1 MSSCVVCRIRGS
13 PAERKWRNEQQL
25 TCDENFRVGCHEIGR
40 NGKKEKKNDGT
51 VNLDLRLLLKMTLLL
66 EVFAGG
72 VGVIL
77 PGKLFE
83 DYGELS

>member
-40 NGKKEKKNDGT
+40 NGKKEKKRRSGEFRST
-51 VNLDLRLLLKMTLLL
+51 RLLLKITLLL
-66 EVFAGG
+66 GVFAGG
-72 VGVIL
+72 GGVIL

>member
-40 NGKKEKKNDGT
+40 NGKKEKKKDGT
-51 VNLDLRLLLKMTLLL
+51 VNLDRRQLLLKITLLL
-66 EVFAGG
+66 EVFA
-72 VGVIL
+72 GVIL

>member
-40 NGKKEKKNDGT
+40 NGKRKKKDGT

-66 EVFAGG
+66 EVFAGC
-72 VGVIL
+72 VVSSYQVNFARITAN
-77 PGKLFE
+77 
-83 DYGELS
+83 